1 MSLLGIA
8 LSGLRASQTG
18 LSTTGHNISNA
29 STEGYSRQ
37 RVEFQ
42 ANKPEYFGGNYIG
55 RGVQA
60 SSIQR
65 LQRDWVDTEL
75 RSSRTDNAY
84 AQVMAAYAE
93 ELDSLFADEST
104 GLEPV
109 LESYLNSAHDVASD
123 PTSMSS
129 RTVMLGD
136 AVSLVERFN
145 SIANQLEE
153 QRALIND
160 QIETSVD
167 EINDYATA
175 LAKLNGNIVSAS
187 ATGEAPNDLLD
198 QRSNLLNK
206 LADKIDVSLTTQENG
221 EVNVFIGSGQ
231 ALVMGSNAR
240 ELVVEHL
247 SGDLVNPD
255 IGIKSPTDGTISRIT
270 RFISGGE
277 IGGLLDTRNDLLDR
291 SQNELGLIGLNI
303 ASAYNEQNRLGLD
316 MDGELGQ
323 DIFNMPEVSVN
334 FGQLNTATGIPA
346 VTIEKVSELTASDY
360 RLVYGGTDYQLQ
372 KIPDGTIVALTP
384 EVAGTAGGGNTETA
398 VPEIEVTDTSA
409 FDTGGYR
416 LDYDGT
422 NYTLTRL
429 SGGAGVPL
437 TPDPGNPNV
446 LVGDGMKIDTSALT
460 GAVASDTWNIQTT
473 GAVMAD
479 GLKIDVSSISG
490 AVAGDNWLI
499 RPTRNAASQLSV
511 SMKDPADLA
520 AAGAVKAKPSELNTG
535 SAVIDSVRA
544 LDTTDSA
551 TLFKE
556 ALVTYD
562 DATKGYSVK
571 TLEDV
576 AGVDTWV
583 DVAPA
588 PLVSTTDGI
597 TTISA
602 NGWELT
608 VSGTPA
614 DQDRF
619 IVSHNDTYEGDNRNM
634 VAMADI
640 QDQRLIEGKATI
652 QGGYTDII
660 ADVGTQTK
668 RAQVIRDSSENLLA
682 SAQAR
687 RDALSGVNLD
697 EEAAD
702 LIRYQQAYQASSQVI
717 SVARTLFDT
726 ILNVVR

>member
-346 VTIEKVSELTASDY
+346 VTIENVSELTASDY

-384 EVAGTAGGGNTETA
+384 EVAGTAGGGNSGAA
-398 VPEIEVTDTSA
+398 VPEIEVTDTST

-422 NYTLTRL
+422 NYQLTRL
-429 SGGAGVPL
+429 SDSAVVPL
-437 TPDPGNPNV
+437 TADPSNSNV

-460 GAVASDTWNIQTT
+460 GAAALDTWDIQPT

-490 AVAGDNWLI
+490 ADAGDNWLI

-562 DATKGYSVK
+562 DTTGYSVK

-619 IVSHNDTYEGDNRNM
+619 IVSRNDTYEGDNRNM

-640 QDQRLIEGKATI
+640 QDQRLIEGKTTI